1 MNIVAFVASPRK
13 GSNTDTLVD
22 ETLRAAETNG
32 HTHEK
37 IYLYD
42 YEISPCIDCRKCK
55 KDDLVCPIKD
65 GMQEIYPKI
74 DRADVII
81 YGTPNYW
88 FGPSA
93 TMKLLMDRLR
103 PYVAN
108 GKLKGK
114 KAAVITPAADG
125 PDACEPL
132 IEMFRMGFDYLGVE
146 FAGPVLVK
154 AYERGEIKSD
164 EKQLQKAY
172 DLGLSL

>member
-1 MNIVAFVASPRK
+1 MNILAFVASPRK

-22 ETLRAAETNG
+22 ETLRAVEANG

-42 YEISPCIDCRKCK
+42 CEIAPCIDCRKCK
-55 KDDLVCPIKD
+55 KGDLVCPIKD
-65 GMQEIYPKI
+65 DMQAIYPKM
-74 DRADVII
+74 DGADVII
-81 YGTPNYW
+81 FGTPNYW

-93 TMKLLMDRLR
+93 MMKLLIDRMR

-114 KAAVITPAADG
+114 KAVVITPAADG
-125 PDACEPL
+125 PDACGPL
-132 IEMFRMGFDYLGVE
+132 IEMFRMGFDYLGIE
-146 FAGPVLVK
+146 FKGRVLAT
-154 AYERGEIKSD
+154 AYERAEIKSD
-164 EKQLQKAY
+164 EKQLRKAH

>member
-1 MNIVAFVASPRK
+1 MNILAFVASPRK

-42 YEISPCIDCRKCK
+42 CEISPCIDCRKCK
-55 KDDLVCPIKD
+55 KGDLVCPLED
-65 GMQEIYPKI
+65 DMQAIYPKM
-74 DRADVII
+74 DATDVIV

-93 TMKLLMDRLR
+93 KMKLLMDRMR

-108 GKLKGK
+108 GRLKGK
-114 KAAVITPAADG
+114 KAAIITPAAEG
-125 PDACEPL
+125 ADACGPL
-132 IEMFRMGFDYLGVE
+132 VEMFRMGFHYLGIE
-146 FAGPVLVK
+146 LAGQVLAK
-154 AYERGEIKSD
+154 AYERGELKSD